1 MSRYRF
7 AQLLAAILLLMLT
20 APVVRH
26 FGPELRSKFAGT
38 VITVSLTAMF
48 LSAVFAV
55 SKGRKTTIIALSLA
69 GPAIALHVLWL
80 ASDRPEFEIAGNSL
94 KVLFLGYVVIVILGH
109 LFTVDRVTFDTICA
123 SLCAY
128 LLIAVLWAVAYSL
141 IFHFI
146 PGSFASS
153 HAAPDGQGPMRFGG
167 DDAGYAIYYSLVTM
181 TTLGYG
187 DIVPTSPAARM
198 SAAVQ
203 AFVGQLYLAV
213 LVARLVAMHIMH
225 SNAGKTGRSD
235 DR

>member
-20 APVVRH
+20 APIVRH
-26 FGPELRSKFAGT
+26 FGPELRSKVAGT

-55 SKGRKTTIIALSLA
+55 SKRRKTTIIALSLA
-69 GPAIALHVLWL
+69 GPALALHVLWL
-80 ASDRPEFEIAGNSL
+80 ASDRLEFEFAGNSL

-128 LLIAVLWAVAYSL
+128 LLIAVLWAVGYSL
-141 IFHFI
+141 LYEFI
-146 PGSFASS
+146 PGSFAFA
-153 HAAPDGQGPMRFGG
+153 HADPNRQGSMHFGG

-225 SNAGKTGRSD
+225 SHADKAGRSD